1 MSRHNLLWILG
12 SLTAGI
18 LISGLLTEVA
28 FRFIGTAEDRA
39 PKRIELIIPAGTS
52 DRVARGEPIP
62 GLPDPMVFVVGDTLV
77 VKNQDST
84 AHQLGPL
91 WVPAGS
97 SASLSF
103 DQAEKLAYSCSF
115 VPRKYLGLDVN
126 APITLSTRII
136 GILSAGVPLG
146 FLLAL
151 YIVFA
156 VLPAQKA
163 KQA

>member
-1 MSRHNLLWILG
+1 
-12 SLTAGI
+12 
-18 LISGLLTEVA
+18 
-28 FRFIGTAEDRA
+28 
-39 PKRIELIIPAGTS
+39 
-52 DRVARGEPIP
+52 
-62 GLPDPMVFVVGDTLV
+62 MVLVVGDTLV
-77 VKNQDST
+77 VQNQDST

-103 DQAEKLAYSCSF
+103 DRAEKSAYSCSF
-115 VPRKYLGLDVN
+115 VPGKYLGLDVN
-126 APITLSTRII
+126 EPITISTRII

-163 KQA
+163 KPA